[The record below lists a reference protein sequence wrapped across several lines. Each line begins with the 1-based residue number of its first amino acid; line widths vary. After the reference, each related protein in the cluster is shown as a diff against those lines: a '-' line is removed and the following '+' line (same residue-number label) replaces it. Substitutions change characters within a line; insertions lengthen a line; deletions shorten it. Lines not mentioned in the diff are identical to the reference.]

1 MGSNSDAS
9 YKRIDENSIEELQA
23 KKKEMQ
29 EAEREYEHLR
39 LHAREMM
46 KKNHGLWTQIKH
58 IFSRKLLRLVIL
70 NYAISMGV
78 VTATGG
84 LAGEIYARFDLPPVS
99 LNL

>member
-29 EAEREYEHLR
+29 EAEREYSSSELGEYF
-39 LHAREMM
+39 LH
-46 KKNHGLWTQIKH
+46 HGLWTQIKH